1 MKKISILL
9 FVLIA
14 SLQVN
19 AQSKVGTIDVE
30 YILSQ
35 MPDLKEAGNQ
45 ARIYSEDLNAQLQLK
60 VKKYQDLAKVYQ
72 DNELSYNEAEK
83 NSKLQ
88 ELQILEQD
96 LQKFQQNSNSL
107 VQVRQNEL
115 LQPLYAKINVA
126 LQEVATKG
134 SFTQIITINET
145 LAFIDP
151 KFDITFAV
159 MTKMGVP
166 LPEQGK

>member
-9 FVLIA
+9 FVLIT
-14 SLQVN
+14 SIQIN

-60 VKKYQDLAKVYQ
+60 INKYQDLVKVFKE
-72 DNELSYNEAEK
+72 NEVSYNEAEK
-83 NSKLQ
+83 SSKIQ
-88 ELQILEQD
+88 ELQTLEQD

-115 LQPLYAKINVA
+115 LQPLYAKINVV
-126 LQEVATKG
+126 LQEIATQG
-134 SFTQIITINET
+134 NFTQIITINET
-145 LAFIDP
+145 LAYIDP

-159 MTKMGVP
+159 MTKMG
-166 LPEQGK
+166 LPPPKQEK

>member
-35 MPDLKEAGNQ
+35 MPELKEAGNQ

-72 DNELSYNEAEK
+72 DNEMSYNETEK

-88 ELQILEQD
+88 ELQTLEQD
-96 LQKFQQNSNSL
+96 LQSFQQNSNSL

-115 LQPLYAKINVA
+115 LQPLYGKINVA
-126 LQEVATKG
+126 LQEVAIKG

-159 MTKMGVP
+159 MTKMGLQ

>member
-14 SLQVN
+14 SLQIN

-60 VKKYQDLAKVYQ
+60 IKKYQDLVKVYQ
-72 DNELSYNEAEK
+72 ENELSYKEAEK
-83 NSKLQ
+83 SSKIQ
-88 ELQILEQD
+88 ELQTLEQD

-115 LQPLYAKINVA
+115 LQPLYAKINVV

-134 SFTQIITINET
+134 GFTQIITINET

-159 MTKMGVP
+159 MTKMGLQFP
-166 LPEQGK
+166 KQEK